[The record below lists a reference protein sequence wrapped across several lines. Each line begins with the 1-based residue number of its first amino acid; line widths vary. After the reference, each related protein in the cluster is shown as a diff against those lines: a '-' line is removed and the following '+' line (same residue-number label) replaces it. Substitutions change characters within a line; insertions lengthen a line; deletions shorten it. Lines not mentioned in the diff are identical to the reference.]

1 MTHSFKDMT
10 LDELQNMKHSL
21 DSILEDKLKQQN
33 KEEKAQ
39 DLASDKALRDFI
51 KKHKKVKI
59 EANIPVVIEYDLSV
73 MGDYYE
79 YYHIENLEHMFDV
92 CDIFGNAKVN
102 KDLKPKMKTLIND
115 YLDQMQL
122 CSEAIKLFKPDLWKQ
137 MVTDF
142 EEFLKLKS

>member
-1 MTHSFKDMT
+1 MTYSFKDMT
-10 LDELQNMKHSL
+10 LDELESL
-21 DSILEDKLKQQN
+21 RRSLNSTINDKLNQQN
-33 KEEKAQ
+33 KEEEAQ
-39 DLASDKALRDFI
+39 HLASDKSLRDFI
-51 KKHKKVKI
+51 KKYKKVKI
-59 EANIPVVIEYDLSV
+59 EANIPVVIEYDLSE
-73 MGDYYE
+73 MSDYYKD
-79 YYHIENLEHMFDV
+79 YDIKDLESMFDF

-102 KDLKPKMKTLIND
+102 KGLKPKMKTLIND